1 MTEELMFKLIV
12 QAVKELQK
20 KSNIS
25 EDAATDKILDG
36 MRAMPI
42 GSVGD
47 KDLFVLMLKSVI
59 ELESN

>member
-1 MTEELMFKLIV
+1 MTEETMFKLII
-12 QAVKELQK
+12 QAVKELQR

-25 EDAATDKILDG
+25 EDDATDKILDG

-47 KDLFVLMLKSVI
+47 RDLFVLMLKSVI

>member
-59 ELESN
+59 ELESK

>member
-1 MTEELMFKLIV
+1 MTEETMFKLIV
-12 QAVKELQK
+12 QAVKELQR

-25 EDAATDKILDG
+25 EDDATNKILDG

-47 KDLFVLMLKSVI
+47 RDMFILMLKSVI
-59 ELESN
+59 ELELN

>member
-1 MTEELMFKLIV
+1 MTKETMFKLIV

-20 KSNIS
+20 KNNIS
-25 EDAATDKILDG
+25 EDEATNKILDG

-42 GSVGD
+42 GSVDD
-47 KDLFVLMLKSVI
+47 KELFVLMLKSVI

>member
-1 MTEELMFKLIV
+1 MTKETMFKLIV

>member
-1 MTEELMFKLIV
+1 MTKETMFKLIV

-25 EDAATDKILDG
+25 EDEATNKILDG

-42 GSVGD
+42 GSVDD
-47 KDLFVLMLKSVI
+47 KELFVLMLKSVI
-59 ELESN
+59 ELELN